1 MSESPRGPRYGQPNF
16 EYIARMAATPPENDG
31 PIFMVNLMKY
41 RAVASY
47 ADGNPGGRSG
57 READDIYAPTE
68 ILRDIGAEIVFVA
81 DVERQILGDDPK
93 WDRVAIVK
101 YPTRASFLGMQ
112 RRPDFRE
119 KHVHKD
125 AGMEQTIVVAG
136 RPSPLPA
143 FPEPE
148 TQELAQGDAPF
159 VMMHLMKFAA
169 NGVKD
174 MAEYGASAGA
184 AGIAL
189 GVRPEAFLEVEGTVL
204 GDGRECDQVRFNRFP
219 SHAIYEQLR
228 ANSTHEAGQSGRRSA
243 LTDTYTLMLAPGR
256 DRLAKSTRA

>member
-16 EYIARMAATPPENDG
+16 EYIARMAATPPEDDG

-47 ADGNPGGRSG
+47 ADGNPPGRSG

-143 FPEPE
+143 IPG
-148 TQELAQGDAPF
+148 TRDA
-159 VMMHLMKFAA
+159 
-169 NGVKD
+169 GT
-174 MAEYGASAGA
+174 
-184 AGIAL
+184 
-189 GVRPEAFLEVEGTVL
+189 RP
-204 GDGRECDQVRFNRFP
+204 
-219 SHAIYEQLR
+219 
-228 ANSTHEAGQSGRRSA
+228 GRRS
-243 LTDTYTLMLAPGR
+243 LRNDAPHEVRGER
-256 DRLAKSTRA
+256 SEGHGGVRSVCRRGWNCPRRSSRGIP